1 MPGFIYSNRDSKD
14 RWFVLV
20 PENDTKNSMELR
32 SSHIWNYRSQLWNVE
47 CYFVRSHIFVIFI
60 GCLDYDNIT
69 SSMNRYL
76 LLADI
81 LLLRDTR
88 IVDCSVSILEHL
100 QFALKYNA
108 LNDKIMY
115 KMKAERSIWGN
126 TISIPL
132 IVRNNNVNLNKDAD
146 CESAKI
152 RLIQDD
158 ISFEPRSNKAAA
170 PFIRTIQAGI
180 MG

>member
-1 MPGFIYSNRDSKD
+1 M
-14 RWFVLV
+14 
-20 PENDTKNSMELR
+20 
-32 SSHIWNYRSQLWNVE
+32 
-47 CYFVRSHIFVIFI
+47 RSHIFVIFI

-69 SSMNRYL
+69 SDKNRYL

-115 KMKAERSIWGN
+115 KMKAEHSI
-126 TISIPL
+126 
-132 IVRNNNVNLNKDAD
+132 
-146 CESAKI
+146 
-152 RLIQDD
+152 
-158 ISFEPRSNKAAA
+158 
-170 PFIRTIQAGI
+170 
-180 MG
+180 